1 MLLKKQ
7 TVWLLTMLS
16 LVVVLSVYY
25 VTSEPKTS
33 DLTAMDKVS
42 QKAKN
47 QGKTQVTADNKKNV
61 KVDTTNAT
69 DTVFETIRMDRQ
81 DQYSK
86 QKEEL
91 TNKLASTSLSAE
103 ERSKAAD
110 EMQQLTD
117 NAQKEQVLE
126 SMIKSQG
133 YSDALVEVDPGNEVH
148 VTVKSKDH
156 NKTAANNIVR
166 LVTEEM
172 KAAQNIAVVF
182 QN

>member
-1 MLLKKQ
+1 
-7 TVWLLTMLS
+7 
-16 LVVVLSVYY
+16 
-25 VTSEPKTS
+25 
-33 DLTAMDKVS
+33 
-42 QKAKN
+42 
-47 QGKTQVTADNKKNV
+47 
-61 KVDTTNAT
+61 
-69 DTVFETIRMDRQ
+69 MDRQ